1 MLFASSQT
9 AMSAIP
15 GGVTPGDISTEAT
28 ALPPQ
33 PLPQTMDMSFDA
45 RLLAEHN
52 RERSRLGIKPLEWSQ
67 SLVAEAQEWAKTLAQ
82 RQVFEHSYDRNGTGE
97 NLWMGTAGYFNAEDM
112 IGGFVEEVRHFKP
125 GTFPNVSRT
134 GNWEDIGHYTQ
145 LIWPNTKK
153 VGCAL
158 TRGGGVDFLV
168 CRYWP
173 AGNVMGQ
180 RVP

>member
-1 MLFASSQT
+1 MPDGLTSSE
-9 AMSAIP
+9 AP
-15 GGVTPGDISTEAT
+15 VEAT

-33 PLPQTMDMSFDA
+33 PFPPVSDMSFDA
-45 RLLAEHN
+45 RLLAMHN
-52 RERSRLGIKPLEWSQ
+52 NERQRLGIGSLAWS
-67 SLVAEAQEWAKTLAQ
+67 SDLVAEAQEWANTLAQ

-112 IGGFVEEVRHFKP
+112 IGGFVDEVRDFQP

-145 LIWPNTKK
+145 LIWPETKK
-153 VGCAL
+153 VGCAMS
-158 TRGGGVDFLV
+158 RGGGVDFLV